1 MIVVYLENLHHQMYE
16 EKLNLEREYQKKD
29 ILIKDN
35 IKFVQALVNTLDE
48 NFESFSP
55 REVDQ
60 ENHLKIEALQ
70 EEQERLKTEANEL
83 KEKIAD
89 LDHSLTELETALK
102 AARESKNSYSEEEDL
117 QEKYKVYKQKILEI
131 QETEQQHIA
140 KNLHDS
146 VLQNLTNT
154 IHKIEICSK
163 IMDVDTVRCRL
174 EFQAILKSVR
184 DIIQN
189 VRGVIHELHPVYM
202 DEIGLDAAMKKE
214 VSRLRKSEIL
224 NVSYET
230 LGESIEL
237 SPIVSLG
244 ILRIVSEACDNIL
257 EHARAKH
264 VFIRVKYLEEKVVIE
279 IKDDGVGFTINNI
292 QNLEM
297 NDGSE
302 FGIFMMRERAYLL
315 SGKLEIISE
324 PGKGTKV
331 IAELPIR

>member
-1 MIVVYLENLHHQMYE
+1 MIVVYLEKMHHQMYE
-16 EKLNLEREYQKKD
+16 EKLNLEREYHKKD

-35 IKFVQALVNTLDE
+35 MKFIQALKNTLDE

-60 ENHLKIEALQ
+60 ENHLKIEALL
-70 EEQERLKTEANEL
+70 EEQQRLKAEANEL
-83 KEKIAD
+83 KEKTED
-89 LDHSLTELETALK
+89 LNVSLAELEMVLK
-102 AARESKNSYSEEEDL
+102 AARENKNSYFEEAEQ

-140 KNLHDS
+140 KDLHDT

-154 IHKIEICSK
+154 IHKIEICSR
-163 IMDVDTVRCRL
+163 IMDVDTIRCRL

-214 VSRLRKSEIL
+214 ISRLRKSEIL

-230 LGESIEL
+230 SGESIEL

-244 ILRIVSEACDNIL
+244 ILRIVSEACNNIL
-257 EHARAKH
+257 KHANAKH
-264 VFIRVKYLEEKVVIE
+264 VFIQVKYLEEKIVVE
-279 IKDDGVGFTINNI
+279 VEDDGVGFIINDI

-297 NDGSE
+297 SDGSE

-331 IAELPIR
+331 VAELPIR